1 MAVWWTAVSIGD
13 LKRRVPR
20 GVRNWLRSPKAS
32 ARYAVA
38 NARGALGRVS
48 SVSLPVGTIR
58 CHPACCHAFGGF
70 AGNTEYAQELGAFL
84 DRSKPE
90 MRLLDIGAHY
100 GLMSITACLREPS
113 CRAIAVEPSRRAV
126 SLLRRNLRLNRVD
139 RRVTVL
145 PIATGDR
152 DGSLAML
159 STGPA
164 GTDHFVVS
172 IEDRSDAT
180 DVRVSRIDTV
190 CAANRFVPTHVKID
204 VEGFEQQVLTG
215 GGETFG
221 RADGPILFLELHGS
235 WIAQRG
241 GSAPQVLRI
250 LREYGYR
257 KFTDHQSNELG
268 EAAIAACGY
277 WARIVCER

>member
-1 MAVWWTAVSIGD
+1 
-13 LKRRVPR
+13 
-20 GVRNWLRSPKAS
+20 
-32 ARYAVA
+32 
-38 NARGALGRVS
+38 
-48 SVSLPVGTIR
+48 
-58 CHPACCHAFGGF
+58 
-70 AGNTEYAQELGAFL
+70 
-84 DRSKPE
+84 
-90 MRLLDIGAHY
+90 
-100 GLMSITACLREPS
+100 
-113 CRAIAVEPSRRAV
+113 V

-139 RRVTVL
+139 RCVTVL
-145 PIATGDR
+145 PIATGDH
-152 DGSLAML
+152 DGSLSML

-172 IEDRSDAT
+172 LEDRSDAT

-204 VEGFEQQVLTG
+204 VEGFEQQVLA
-215 GGETFG
+215 GGEKIFSRSDRPT
-221 RADGPILFLELHGS
+221 LFLELHGS

-257 KFTDHQSNELG
+257 RFTDHHGNELG

-277 WARIVCER
+277 WTRIVCDH